1 MGTLSKGIVTFDEN
15 TLLAQ
20 EKVIPMSKT
29 ALETLRLIFNDQ
41 PDLLEIIKLG
51 DIESERL
58 VNSFR
63 ENNELFAAPVNL
75 YVTGRTGAG
84 KTSLGNRL
92 LAQSVMESTGYIDCT
107 DSVGFFKL
115 ASNLCY
121 YDLPGAGS
129 NESYENLNRSAL
141 LMPQIE
147 DEFAEPPITYIDRFK
162 IKNFTKCPP
171 LQKLEEKYVTVNEWQ
186 LDSNQQLVA
195 PDVILYAIAPH
206 MQFLSSDRKY
216 LGQLLKTQKQRID
229 RNKVIF
235 ALNIFRLDGKRMPTQ
250 QNLEDVRKHITQ
262 IYEKFYHDTPPI
274 VEFDALTGDGI
285 NEITAFICQVLPK
298 EKIGNIQQVLR
309 NDLKQFAEQER
320 SLRYMQ
326 TLIKIA
332 SRLATYKIDYKAGN
346 QDLLQVAASSI
357 SAYGVSTFKNQEEI
371 AQIKA
376 ELNALVESV
385 VQETRDDRTKYIS
398 VTENILDTKELSR
411 DIPLFEE
418 KKVIDYIE
426 VNETRVLSLSKF
438 KKIVNMITGI
448 LPFGAKLFDEKIVN
462 ETVRKPI
469 ERLEN
474 RFVGYEKEVIGTV
487 EVVVGQVEKIVGK
500 EYLLGGYP
508 VIKFL
513 LGLGL
518 GIKTYCSQPNR
529 TLQVCLEEAEA
540 MLERKLFP
548 IKTHIEQLV
557 EREAG
562 SNAEQ
567 ELIQILNKALV

>member
-1 MGTLSKGIVTFDEN
+1 MTFGKN
-15 TLLAQ
+15 TNLPQ

-58 VNSFR
+58 ISTLRQN
-63 ENNELFAAPVNL
+63 EELFAAPVNL

-92 LAQSVMESTGYIDCT
+92 LAQPVMQSTGWIDCT

-129 NESYENLNRSAL
+129 SEEYENINRSAL
-141 LMPQIE
+141 LIPQIE
-147 DEFAEPPITYIDRFK
+147 DEISIEEFK
-162 IKNFTKCPP
+162 IKDFSEFLRLGEYKE
-171 LQKLEEKYVTVNEWQ
+171 KLITIKNWQ
-186 LDSNQQLVA
+186 SPDNHKLVS
-195 PDVILYAIAPH
+195 PDVILYVIAPQ
-206 MQFLSSDRKY
+206 MQFIRPDRTY
-216 LGQLLKTQKQRID
+216 LRELLESQKQQGNP
-229 RNKVIF
+229 NKIIF
-235 ALNIFRLDGKRMPTQ
+235 ALNIFRSNGKASPTP
-250 QNLEDVRKHITQ
+250 QNLDDVHREITK
-262 IYEKFYHDTPPI
+262 IYQKFYDETPPI
-274 VEFDALTGDGI
+274 VQFDALTGDGI
-285 NEITAFICQVLPK
+285 NEITTFICQVLPK

-332 SRLATYKIDYKAGN
+332 SRLATRKVDSKAGN
-346 QDLLQVAASSI
+346 QDLLQVAASAI
-357 SAYGVSTFKNQEEI
+357 STYGVKTFKNQEDI
-371 AQIKA
+371 AQINT
-376 ELNALVESV
+376 ELNTV
-385 VQETRDDRTKYIS
+385 V
-398 VTENILDTKELSR
+398 ENILQEVINERSQDITVTEHIKGKKDLTREVPEFVKEK
-411 DIPLFEE
+411 IIE
-418 KKVIDYIE
+418 YIE
-426 VNETRVLSLSKF
+426 VNETRIEPLSKF
-438 KKIVNMITGI
+438 KKMVNLVTGFLGITW
-448 LPFGAKLFDEKIVN
+448 FDTKIVN
-462 ETVRKPI
+462 ETVKKPI
-469 ERLEN
+469 ERLEE
-474 RFVGYEKEVIGTV
+474 RCVGYKKEVIDTV

-500 EYLLGGYP
+500 EYFSGGYP

-518 GIKTYCSQPNR
+518 GIQTYCNQPNR

-548 IKTHIEQLV
+548 IKARIEQLV

-562 SNAEQ
+562 SKAEQ
-567 ELIQILNKALV
+567 ELIQILNKDLV

>member
-1 MGTLSKGIVTFDEN
+1 
-15 TLLAQ
+15 
-20 EKVIPMSKT
+20 MSKT

-129 NESYENLNRSAL
+129 NESYENINRAAL

-147 DEFAEPPITYIDRFK
+147 DEFAEPPITYIDCFK

-216 LGQLLKTQKQRID
+216 LGQLLKTQKELIE

-235 ALNIFRLDGKRMPTQ
+235 ALNIFRLDGKPMPTQ

-262 IYEKFYHDTPPI
+262 IYDKFYHDTPPI

-285 NEITAFICQVLPK
+285 NEITTFICQVLPK

-309 NDLKQFAEQER
+309 NDLKQFAQQER
-320 SLRYMQ
+320 SLRYIQ

-332 SRLATYKIDYKAGN
+332 SRFATRKVDSKAGN
-346 QDLLQVAASSI
+346 QDLLQVAASAI
-357 SAYGVSTFKNQEEI
+357 STYGVKTFKNQEDI
-371 AQIKA
+371 AQINK
-376 ELNALVESV
+376 ELNTVVESIL
-385 VQETRDDRTKYIS
+385 QEVINERSQDIT
-398 VTENILDTKELSR
+398 VTELIKGKKDLTREVPEFVKEK
-411 DIPLFEE
+411 IIE
-418 KKVIDYIE
+418 YIE
-426 VNETRVLSLSKF
+426 VNETRIEPLSKL
-438 KKIVNMITGI
+438 KKMVNLVTGFLGITW
-448 LPFGAKLFDEKIVN
+448 FDTKIVN
-462 ETVRKPI
+462 ETVKKPI
-469 ERLEN
+469 ERLEE
-474 RFVGYEKEVIGTV
+474 RCVGYKKEVIDTV

-500 EYLLGGYP
+500 EYFSGGYP

-518 GIKTYCSQPNR
+518 GIQTYCSQPNR

-548 IKTHIEQLV
+548 IKARIEQLV
-557 EREAG
+557 EREAD
-562 SNAEQ
+562 SKAEQ